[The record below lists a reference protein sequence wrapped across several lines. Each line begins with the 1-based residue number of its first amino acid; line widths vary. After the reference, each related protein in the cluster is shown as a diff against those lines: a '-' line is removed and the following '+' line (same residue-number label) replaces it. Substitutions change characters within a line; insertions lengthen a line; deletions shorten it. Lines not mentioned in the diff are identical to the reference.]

1 MNIRQIGLAMALAT
15 LACTASADDK
25 KSCYQVSPFEKE
37 VGYCSAVRSGNTLY
51 ISGAASGGEMPAA
64 IGRVYG
70 SLKKTLE
77 AHGLSF
83 ADVVK
88 ENLYATDLDALI
100 RNKDLRKAA
109 YGDSFPA
116 ATWVQ
121 VSRLYTPGLVL
132 EVELVATFP
141 TGK

>member
-1 MNIRQIGLAMALAT
+1 MIVRQIAVGLMLAAA
-15 LACTASADDK
+15 ACAASAGDK
-25 KSCYQVSPFEKE
+25 KSCYQLSAFEKD

-51 ISGAASGGEMPAA
+51 ISGEASGGDMPAA

-70 SLKKTLE
+70 GLKKTLE
-77 AHGLSF
+77 AHGLTF

-100 RNKDLRKAA
+100 KHKDLRKAA

-121 VSRLYTPGLVL
+121 VSRLYSPGLVL
-132 EVELVATFP
+132 EVELTATFP
-141 TGK
+141 PGK